1 MPGKVFISCGQ
12 ASAEERDTSAEL
24 SKWLREQGFL
34 PYVAIQAQSIQDVNT
49 AIISELKAS
58 DYYIFI
64 DFPRELLQGDP
75 DSAHRGSLFT
85 HQEMA
90 IAYILGFERVLFL
103 RHKDVKL
110 EGLLKYTAS
119 NAIIFSAPKEA
130 IEQAKE
136 SIKQRGWMPNYTR
149 HLMATNLYW
158 SKGMIHYVSH
168 STGEHLVGR
177 FLSIDIQNYRSD
189 LAAFSTVAR
198 LGSIND
204 ANGNTIPV
212 TDRSHLKAHGQPGY
226 DQTIWPESHG
236 AFDLLL
242 AKAEQGGVI
251 CLNSSLDLVP
261 KPSIITQPGRYILC
275 YEVLA
280 KSFPVLI
287 FSIKLDVTGDALTT
301 QAQFING

>member
-12 ASAEERDTSAEL
+12 ASAEERDTAAEL

-64 DFPRELLQGDP
+64 DFPRELIQGDP
-75 DSAHRGSLFT
+75 DGAHRGSLFT

-110 EGLLKYTAS
+110 EGLLKYMAS
-119 NAIIFSAPKEA
+119 NAVIFSAPKEA

-136 SIKQRGWMPNYTR
+136 SIDQRGWMPSYTR
-149 HLMATNLYW
+149 HLIATNLNWTNGTILY
-158 SKGMIHYVSH
+158 ISH
-168 STGEHLVGR
+168 STGEHLVGK
-177 FLSIDIQNYRSD
+177 FLSIDIQNHRSD
-189 LAAFSTVAR
+189 LAAFDTVAR
-198 LGSIND
+198 LSSIND
-204 ANGNTIPV
+204 AKGNSIPV
-212 TDRSHLKAHGQPGY
+212 NDRSHLKVNGQPKY
-226 DQTIWPESHG
+226 EQTIWPGSHG
-236 AFDLLL
+236 AINLLL
-242 AKAEQGGVI
+242 ARAEQGGAI
-251 CLNSSLDLVP
+251 CLNSSLDLAP
-261 KPSIITQPGRYILC
+261 KPPIVTQPGRYILR

-280 KSFPVLI
+280 KSFPVLT
-287 FSIKLDVTGDALTT
+287 FSIQLDVTGDAQTT
-301 QAQFING
+301 QAQLIDG

>member
-12 ASAEERDTSAEL
+12 AFAEERVAAAEL
-24 SKWLREQGFL
+24 SQWLRDRGFL

-64 DFPRELLQGDP
+64 DFPRELLKS
-75 DSAHRGSLFT
+75 DSDGAHRGSLFT

-110 EGLLKYTAS
+110 EGLLQYTAS
-119 NAIIFSAPKEA
+119 NATIFSTSKEA
-130 IEQAKE
+130 IQKAEDAIDE
-136 SIKQRGWMPNYTR
+136 RGWLPSYTQ
-149 HLMATNLYW
+149 HLVAANLNW
-158 SKGMIHYVSH
+158 SQGMICYISH

-177 FLSIDIQNYRSD
+177 FLYIDIQNHRSD
-189 LAAFSTVAR
+189 LAAFNTVAR

-204 ANGNTIPV
+204 ANGNSIPIA
-212 TDRSHLKAHGQPGY
+212 DCSHLKVTGQPGY
-226 DQTIWPESHG
+226 AQTIWPGNHG

-242 AKAEQGGVI
+242 AKAGQGGSI
-251 CLNSSLDLVP
+251 CLNSSLDLSP
-261 KPSIITQPGRYILC
+261 KPPIITQPGRYILR
-275 YEVLA
+275 YEILSE
-280 KSFPVLI
+280 SFPVLK
-287 FSIKLDVTGDALTT
+287 FSIQLDVTGDAQTI
-301 QAQFING
+301 QAQLIDG